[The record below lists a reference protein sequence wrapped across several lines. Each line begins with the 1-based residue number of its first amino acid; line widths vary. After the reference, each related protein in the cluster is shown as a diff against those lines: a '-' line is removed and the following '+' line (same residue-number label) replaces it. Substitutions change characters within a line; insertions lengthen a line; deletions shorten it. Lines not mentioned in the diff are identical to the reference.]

1 MNLRNINVADL
12 QSAAFDRLAI
22 LPKTV
27 KLMLSLLKKKQKLHN
42 IKSTLNTLESKLILK
57 DKIKKNRISKDADI
71 SFPVFFKGI
80 NHFTLNG
87 IKIRKKKKLTHINQT
102 LTIQSKLSKQTI
114 KITVNT
120 NCPLIKIR

>member
-1 MNLRNINVADL
+1 
-12 QSAAFDRLAI
+12 
-22 LPKTV
+22 
-27 KLMLSLLKKKQKLHN
+27 MLTFLKKKQKATN
-42 IKSTLNTLESKLILK
+42 INKVLNTIEFKLLLK

-87 IKIRKKKKLTHINQT
+87 IKIRKKKKLSHINQT
-102 LTIQSKLSKQTI
+102 LTIQSKLSKQSI
-114 KITVNT
+114 KLTVNT